1 MATSDHRS
9 ERVDHLD
16 EGVATFD
23 DALVVKRHVVVG
35 FLVADLGQTGLEVFE
50 VAPHVA
56 VVRTESSEVDVGEEE
71 HPVHPETAVTASV
84 SGQVHRVHG
93 DAATEIEHVA
103 ISETLGVGPRHVVEF
118 VEDCLLERGTRFARE
133 SVDLH
138 QPVDALC
145 ADDVGI
151 VNV

>member
-1 MATSDHRS
+1 MNRCAPHVVDGPRLSEEVEHRLMATSDHRS

-56 VVRTESSEVDVGEEE
+56 VVRDRI
-71 HPVHPETAVTASV
+71 
-84 SGQVHRVHG
+84 Q
-93 DAATEIEHVA
+93 
-103 ISETLGVGPRHVVEF
+103 
-118 VEDCLLERGTRFARE
+118 
-133 SVDLH
+133 
-138 QPVDALC
+138 
-145 ADDVGI
+145 
-151 VNV
+151 

>member
-1 MATSDHRS
+1 MC
-9 ERVDHLD
+9 
-16 EGVATFD
+16 
-23 DALVVKRHVVVG
+23 
-35 FLVADLGQTGLEVFE
+35 
-50 VAPHVA
+50 P
-56 VVRTESSEVDVGEEE
+56 
-71 HPVHPETAVTASV
+71 
-84 SGQVHRVHG
+84 GQVHRVHG

-103 ISETLGVGPRHVVEF
+103 IGETLGVGPRHVVEF

-151 VNV
+151 VNVQRSVGEQTVARHVVLVAVGVDDGIDLDRCATAFDHGDRRIDDHGLARATHQQSVT